1 MSAFMALYEPVE
13 IDYTKNPSDYVS
25 LTNMWGFH
33 HISILDTKIKS
44 RHMKREDARIEH
56 IVKEKGFYRSFIE
69 DFNEWFLP
77 VKEVLYY
84 PGWNNLFKARLFKH
98 SELIFY
104 AADKRRMVE
113 LFIKYVNFDP
123 KKGNIKIYKEFMNT
137 FKEGMIF
144 ELAF

>member
-1 MSAFMALYEPVE
+1 MALYEPFKPDRSIQE
-13 IDYTKNPSDYVS
+13 PFDCIGGHEFFIP
-25 LTNMWGFH
+25 
-33 HISILDTKIKS
+33 HISILDTKRKS

-56 IVKEKGFYRSFIE
+56 IVKEHGIYRNFADDI
-69 DFNEWFLP
+69 NEWYLP

-84 PGWNNLFKARLFKH
+84 QGWNDLFKASLFKH
-98 SELIFY
+98 GESIFY

-123 KKGNIKIYKEFMNT
+123 KEGNIKIYREFMNT

-144 ELAF
+144 KLAF